1 MTSRRPAAS
10 GAAIVPTLRTERRL
24 LRESGGTLLAAV
36 DEVGRGA
43 LAGPVT
49 VGVVLVDLEVTT
61 APRGLRDS
69 KLLTAAAREALVP
82 RLRRWGRA
90 RAVAHASAAE
100 IDAIGILRALRLAG
114 ERALAQLPARPDLV
128 LLDGNY
134 DWLTRPAEPPTLFD
148 LAPLELPAPRGAPA
162 AAPRDAAPR
171 PLGRAP
177 EASAPVPLE
186 VRTLI
191 KADLRCAAVA
201 AASVLA
207 KTTRDALMVELAARH
222 PGYGWEENKGYASP
236 SHQEGLQAL
245 GPCAEHRRSWN
256 LRTLAGEGHW
266 QGRRGHVAAAGRAG
280 LEEVLAADGGP
291 PDLLDPDGPDLDTP
305 DLDTPNLDVL
315 DELERA

>member
-1 MTSRRPAAS
+1 
-10 GAAIVPTLRTERRL
+10 VPTLRTERRL

-49 VGVVLVDLEVTT
+49 VGVVLVDLDVTT

-69 KLLTAAAREALVP
+69 KLLTPAAREALVP

-148 LAPLELPAPRGAPA
+148 LPPLELPAPRGVPA
-162 AAPRDAAPR
+162 AAPRGAAPR
-171 PLGRAP
+171 PAAR
-177 EASAPVPLE
+177 PVEPGPPALE
-186 VRTLI
+186 VRTLV

-207 KTTRDALMVELAARH
+207 KTTRDAIMVELAARH
-222 PGYGWEENKGYASP
+222 HGYGWEENKGYASP
-236 SHQEGLQAL
+236 SHQDGLAAL
-245 GPCAEHRRSWN
+245 GPCVEHRRSWN
-256 LRTLAGEGHW
+256 LRTLAREGQW
-266 QGRRGHVAAAGRAG
+266 QGERDVIASPEEAG
-280 LEEVLAADGGP
+280 LE
-291 PDLLDPDGPDLDTP
+291 DLLATDGAALDAPDLDP
-305 DLDTPNLDVL
+305 L

>member
-1 MTSRRPAAS
+1 MTTTRRAPAT
-10 GAAIVPTLRTERRL
+10 GAAVVPTLRTERRL

-49 VGVVLVDLEVTT
+49 VGVVLVDLDVTT

-69 KLLTAAAREALVP
+69 KLLTPAARAALVP

-114 ERALAQLPARPDLV
+114 ERALAQLPVRPDLV

-148 LAPLELPAPRGAPA
+148 LPALELPAPRGVPA
-162 AAPRDAAPR
+162 AAPRDASPR
-171 PLGRAP
+171 
-177 EASAPVPLE
+177 SAHPVDPDGPALQ

-207 KTTRDALMVELAARH
+207 KTTRDALMVELAGRH

-236 SHQEGLQAL
+236 SHQEGLRSL
-245 GPCAEHRRSWN
+245 GPCVEHRRSWN
-256 LRTLAGEGHW
+256 LRTLADEGQW
-266 QGRRGHVAAAGRAG
+266 QDGR
-280 LEEVLAADGGP
+280 DGGP
-291 PDLLDPDGPDLDTP
+291 AVGAGAGSGVGPDP
-305 DLDTPNLDVL
+305 DVL